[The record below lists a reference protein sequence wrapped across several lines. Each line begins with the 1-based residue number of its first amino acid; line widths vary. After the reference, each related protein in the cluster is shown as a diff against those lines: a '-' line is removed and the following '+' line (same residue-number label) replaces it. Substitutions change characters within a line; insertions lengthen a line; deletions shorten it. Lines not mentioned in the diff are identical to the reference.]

1 MKQHWEVERFRGMP
15 LTIEEAF
22 GLTLQELRKARKIS
36 QEELGFES
44 GYHRTYISQLER
56 GRKSP
61 SLRTIF
67 QLATAL
73 KASPSDIVLCVERAF
88 AASGQDLGQLGK
100 QTDED
105 NPDRASD

>member
-1 MKQHWEVERFRGMP
+1 MP

-22 GLTLQELRKARKIS
+22 GLTLQEMRKARKIS

-56 GRKSP
+56 GLKSP

-67 QLATAL
+67 QLAAAL
-73 KASPSDIVLCVERAF
+73 KASPSAIVLLVERAF
-88 AASGQDLGQLGK
+88 FGSGQTPGQLGE
-100 QTDED
+100 QTNED

>member
-1 MKQHWEVERFRGMP
+1 M
-15 LTIEEAF
+15 TIEDAF
-22 GLTLQELRKARKIS
+22 GLTLQDLRKVRKIS

-67 QLATAL
+67 QLAVAL
-73 KASPSDIVLCVERAF
+73 KTSPSEIVLRVEQAY
-88 AASGQDLGQLGK
+88 AASGQDIGQMGK
-100 QTDED
+100 LTNED